1 MLPGQPPTTSP
12 GYALTIDV
20 EDYFQVAAFEKVI
33 SPDCWDQYP
42 CQVEA
47 NVQRLI
53 ASLDATA
60 YRTTKATFFVL
71 GWVAER
77 YPALI
82 REVAARGHEIAS
94 HGYHHQRLNRL
105 SQREFR
111 QDITT
116 AKALLEDLVGAPV
129 MGYRAPSFSFDENRP
144 WIQDELREA
153 GYRYSSSI
161 NPVPHDL
168 YGYRKAPRTPFLWDN
183 GLLEVPVA
191 TAEVF
196 NRRIPCAGGGYFRLY
211 PYALSKRLLQKAAQ
225 QLAGPVV
232 FYVHPWE
239 IAPDQP
245 RIQAASVKS
254 RFRHYLNLHRT
265 LPRLERLLSD
275 FHWGKMCDLPIVT
288 QHSR

>member
-1 MLPGQPPTTSP
+1 MLPERHPVKSTD
-12 GYALTIDV
+12 YAITIDV
-20 EDYFQVAAFEKVI
+20 EDYFHVAAFETVI
-33 SPDCWDQYP
+33 SPDRWDQYP
-42 CQVEA
+42 CHIEA
-47 NVQRLI
+47 NVQRII
-53 ASLDATA
+53 ASLDATSEQA
-60 YRTTKATFFVL
+60 TKATFFVL

-82 REVAARGHEIAS
+82 REIAALGHEIAS

-111 QDITT
+111 QDITRS
-116 AKALLEDLVGAPV
+116 KALLEDLVGAPV
-129 MGYRAPSFSFDENRP
+129 AGYRAPSFSFDENRP

-211 PYALSKRLLQKAAQ
+211 PYALSKRLLQKAAR

-275 FHWGKMCDLPIVT
+275 FHWGKMCDLPVVV
-288 QHSR
+288 RYLE